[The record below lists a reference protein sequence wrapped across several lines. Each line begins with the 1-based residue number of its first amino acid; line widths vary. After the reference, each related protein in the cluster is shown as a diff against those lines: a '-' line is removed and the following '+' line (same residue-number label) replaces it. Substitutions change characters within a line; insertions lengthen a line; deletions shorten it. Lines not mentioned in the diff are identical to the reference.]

1 MARRAPILPENYNP
15 VGERLKRIAE
25 NFRDQPVVVQMP
37 ERSTPTP
44 QPPEARIPATPQQMA
59 ILTLRQEF
67 PEMPKAIESRKGS
80 VRFRC
85 NPLERRRWHD
95 IAREVSGDQQ
105 NLSHFLRAFMLL
117 LEQSQEELRKM
128 VPDIQKFQRPTNSD
142 TLGHALY
149 EHRLAQCLHEAIRL
163 SEKPRA

>member
-1 MARRAPILPENYNP
+1 MAKRAPILPENYNP

-25 NFRDQPVVVQMP
+25 NFKDQPVVLQMP
-37 ERSTPTP
+37 ELPTP
-44 QPPEARIPATPQQMA
+44 PPPEPRIPTTPEEMA
-59 ILTLRQEF
+59 FLSLRQEF
-67 PEMPKAIESRKGS
+67 PDTPKSIELKSGS

-85 NPLERRRWHD
+85 NPLERRRWHE
-95 IAREVSGDQQ
+95 IVREVSGDQQ
-105 NLSHFLRAFMLL
+105 NLSHFIRAFMLL
-117 LEQSQEELRKM
+117 LDQSQTELRKM
-128 VPDIQKFQRPTNSD
+128 TPDIQKFQRPSNGD